1 MFINILNYIINDIRI
16 DIEDKIQRRIT
27 MTNENTNNKNM
38 ND

>member
-1 MFINILNYIINDIRI
+1 MFINILNYIRI
-16 DIEDKIQRRIT
+16 DIEDGIQKRIT

>member
-16 DIEDKIQRRIT
+16 DIEDGIKKRIT
-27 MTNENTNNKNM
+27 MPNENTNNKSM